1 VLEALARLCRG
12 PEGQH
17 FLALLSQYAPSWL
30 VQMPTL
36 LSAAELE
43 ALQQRGSGATQ
54 ARMLRELA
62 EAIEA
67 LTAERPLILVLE
79 DLQWSDY
86 ATLEWLAFVARRREK
101 AGLLV
106 IGTYR
111 PMDVLVRA
119 HPLRTVGLCRKF
131 AFLRSNPKI
140 GYQKINDLRD

>member
-86 ATLEWLAFVARRREK
+86 ATLEWLAF
-101 AGLLV
+101 
-106 IGTYR
+106 
-111 PMDVLVRA
+111 
-119 HPLRTVGLCRKF
+119 GLCRKF